1 MAERVTACAFAR
13 SHQSSKLEPVN
24 QRRIQWQLA
33 KRSRS
38 WFAVHSSE
46 LYGAKAT
53 AGDDGLCHLLTFDFE
68 GSGEPP
74 ATLTL
79 HPWNHA
85 PREPAARRDPA
96 LAHVLGDF
104 ADDWLLLNLVK
115 LYVS

>member
-1 MAERVTACAFAR
+1 MAIGKA
-13 SHQSSKLEPVN
+13 
-24 QRRIQWQLA
+24 
-33 KRSRS
+33 
-38 WFAVHSSE
+38 FAVHSSE

-85 PREPAARRDPA
+85 PREPAARA
-96 LAHVLGDF
+96 LGDF
-104 ADDWLLLNLVK
+104 ADDWLLLLNYMYPNCK
-115 LYVS
+115 HEPEH

>member
-1 MAERVTACAFAR
+1 MAIGKA
-13 SHQSSKLEPVN
+13 
-24 QRRIQWQLA
+24 
-33 KRSRS
+33 
-38 WFAVHSSE
+38 FAVHSSE

>member
-1 MAERVTACAFAR
+1 MAIGKA
-13 SHQSSKLEPVN
+13 
-24 QRRIQWQLA
+24 
-33 KRSRS
+33 
-38 WFAVHSSE
+38 FAVHSSE

-85 PREPAARRDPA
+85 PRERCRTC
-96 LAHVLGDF
+96 LEILRMTGC
-104 ADDWLLLNLVK
+104 
-115 LYVS
+115 SC

>member
-1 MAERVTACAFAR
+1 MANGKA
-13 SHQSSKLEPVN
+13 
-24 QRRIQWQLA
+24 
-33 KRSRS
+33 
-38 WFAVHSSE
+38 FAVHSSE

-85 PREPAARRDPA
+85 PRELPLVVHWRFCAMT
-96 LAHVLGDF
+96 GW
-104 ADDWLLLNLVK
+104 WLLLKPSGIISLN
-115 LYVS
+115 

>member
-1 MAERVTACAFAR
+1 MANGKA
-13 SHQSSKLEPVN
+13 
-24 QRRIQWQLA
+24 
-33 KRSRS
+33 
-38 WFAVHSSE
+38 FAVHSSE

-85 PREPAARRDPA
+85 PRELPGSSCI
-96 LAHVLGDF
+96 GDF
-104 ADDWLLLNLVK
+104 ADDWLVAALEAERHNLVK
-115 LYVS
+115 LKS